1 MQFIILHPTKLS
13 YDNLRKEEVQE
24 ETITVTGNTV
34 IDALHY
40 VVNKLEQDISLSDKI
55 KSELQ
60 MLGLPEELLNNWGI
74 SRRLVLVTGHRRE
87 NFGDGFLHIC
97 QAIKILAERYP
108 ETDFVYPV
116 HLNPNVQKPV
126 NELLSHT
133 LMCI

>member
-1 MQFIILHPTKLS
+1 M
-13 YDNLRKEEVQE
+13 
-24 ETITVTGNTV
+24 
-34 IDALHY
+34 
-40 VVNKLEQDISLSDKI
+40 SLSDKI

-60 MLGLPEELLNNWGI
+60 TLGLPEELLNSWGI

-126 NELLSHT
+126 NE
-133 LMCI
+133 